1 MAENPFQESLCL
13 QLMLALYRSGR
24 TAEALSVYRDTRRK
38 LARELGLE
46 PSEKLRVMERLIL
59 DRRPA
64 GELSPG
70 IAPGL
75 PMPARAAAT
84 GPQDRIAL
92 LEREIADLRDASV
105 RPG

>member
-1 MAENPFQESLCL
+1 M
-13 QLMLALYRSGR
+13 R
-24 TAEALSVYRDTRRK
+24 
-38 LARELGLE
+38 
-46 PSEKLRVMERLIL
+46 ERLIL

-70 IAPGL
+70 IAPGP

>member
-1 MAENPFQESLCL
+1 MD
-13 QLMLALYRSGR
+13 
-24 TAEALSVYRDTRRK
+24 LSVPSRTDSTPEAWTTPGRWK
-38 LARELGLE
+38 PARELGLE
-46 PSEKLRVMERLIL
+46 PSEKLRVRERLIL